1 MNIHQIEEAAARKL
15 DADREARIAFI
26 RDIAT
31 ASEMFRAARETLAES
46 ERNLSQL
53 HRQAASHGWTDAD
66 LRGFGIEP
74 NPKNVGGRPRR
85 PKSQRDDSGQTS

>member
-31 ASEMFRAARETLAES
+31 ASQAFRSARESLVES

-53 HRQAASHGWTDAD
+53 HRQAATHGWTEAD
-66 LRGFGIEP
+66 LKGFGIEP
-74 NPKNVGGRPRR
+74 NPKNVGGRPR
-85 PKSQRDDSGQTS
+85 KTKVQREEVGPTS

>member
-1 MNIHQIEEAAARKL
+1 MDIHEIEKAAARKL

-31 ASEMFRAARETLAES
+31 ASETFRAARESLAES

-53 HRQAASHGWTDAD
+53 HRQAATHGWTDAD
-66 LRGFGIEP
+66 LKRFGIEP

-85 PKSQRDDSGQTS
+85 SKSQRDDSSQNS

>member
-31 ASEMFRAARETLAES
+31 ASQSYRAARESLAES

-53 HRQAASHGWTDAD
+53 HRQAATHGWTEAD
-66 LRGFGIEP
+66 LKGFGIEP
-74 NPKNVGGRPRR
+74 NPKNVGGRPRK
-85 PKSQRDDSGQTS
+85 PKAQRDDTGQTS

>member
-31 ASEMFRAARETLAES
+31 ASETFRAARETLAES

-53 HRQAASHGWTDAD
+53 HRQAATHGWTDAD
-66 LRGFGIEP
+66 LKGFGIEP

-85 PKSQRDDSGQTS
+85 AKSQREDSGQTS

>member
-26 RDIAT
+26 RAIAT
-31 ASEMFRAARETLAES
+31 ASEAFRAARETLAES
-46 ERNLSQL
+46 ERNLNQL
-53 HRQAASHGWTDAD
+53 HRQAATHGWTDAD
-66 LRGFGIEP
+66 LKGFGIEP

-85 PKSQRDDSGQTS
+85 PKNQRDDANQVS